1 LEFSHQW
8 REYELVLFLSLMA
21 QRVGRRPLEI
31 RFPIN
36 LSTFRW
42 PSQGLGFADRRMT
55 VVWTDKSVAELG
67 VIAETLLTN
76 PEGSATE

>member
-1 LEFSHQW
+1 
-8 REYELVLFLSLMA
+8 
-21 QRVGRRPLEI
+21 
-31 RFPIN
+31 
-36 LSTFRW
+36 
-42 PSQGLGFADRRMT
+42 MT